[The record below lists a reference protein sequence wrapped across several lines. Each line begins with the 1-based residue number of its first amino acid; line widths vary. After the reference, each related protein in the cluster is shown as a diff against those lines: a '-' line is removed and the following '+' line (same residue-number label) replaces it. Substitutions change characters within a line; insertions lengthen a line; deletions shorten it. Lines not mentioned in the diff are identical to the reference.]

1 MEFSRMKIGE
11 IHDSP
16 PEGVYVQGFFLEGA
30 ALDKKTGKL
39 IKARSKVQYEQMPVI
54 YNYAIS
60 STAGKDAMQHLH
72 LLKRPERFFR
82 PWLHFTRSVLLQL
95 R

>member
-1 MEFSRMKIGE
+1 MKIGE

-16 PEGVYVQGFFLEGA
+16 PEGVYVRGFFLEGV
-30 ALDKKTGKL
+30 ALDKKTDKL

-60 STAGKDAMQHLH
+60 STAGMQHLH
-72 LLKRPERFFR
+72 LLKRLERFFL